1 MIFVIV
7 IPIIVFFITCVYYFI
22 DGEFGF
28 GVLSGILMWFVSVLL
43 VMLFIMMPFAKL
55 AKVLE
60 VPIVYKDTTTQ
71 IVALQ
76 DGDAITGRT
85 FFLGSGYV
93 KNELEYTYMY
103 DTEKGFAVNQVPAA
117 HSYIKYSNDNPCVIE
132 HKAARF
138 DGIMWNLITMPSV
151 STEYYFYLPE
161 GSILQG
167 YNIDLQ

>member
-1 MIFVIV
+1 MIFVIIV
-7 IPIIVFFITCVYYFI
+7 PIIVFFVICVNFFR

-28 GVLSGILMWFVSVLL
+28 GILSGILMWFASVLL
-43 VMLFIMMPFAKL
+43 VMLFVMAPFAKL
-55 AKVLE
+55 AKVLK
-60 VPIVYKDTTTQ
+60 VPIVYEDTPTQ

-117 HSYIKYSNDNPCVIE
+117 HSYIQYSNSNPYVIE
-132 HKAARF
+132 HKAMRF
-138 DGIMWNLITMPSV
+138 DSIICNLITMLSV
-151 STEYYFYLPE
+151 STEYQFYLPE
-161 GSILQG
+161 GSIIQG

>member
-1 MIFVIV
+1 MIFVII
-7 IPIIVFFITCVYYFI
+7 IPIIVFFLICVDSFR

-28 GVLSGILMWFVSVLL
+28 GILSGILMWFVSVSL

-60 VPIVYKDTTTQ
+60 VPIVYEDTTTQ

-117 HSYIKYSNDNPCVIE
+117 HSYIKYSNDSPYVIE
-132 HKAARF
+132 HKATQF
-138 DGIMWNLITMPSV
+138 DGIMWNLITIPSV

-161 GSILQG
+161 GSIIQG

>member
-28 GVLSGILMWFVSVLL
+28 GVLSGIMMWFVSVLL
-43 VMLFIMMPFAKL
+43 VMLFIIMPFSKL

-60 VPIVYKDTTTQ
+60 VPIVYEDTTTQ

-93 KNELEYTYMY
+93 KMN
-103 DTEKGFAVNQVPAA
+103 
-117 HSYIKYSNDNPCVIE
+117 
-132 HKAARF
+132 
-138 DGIMWNLITMPSV
+138 
-151 STEYYFYLPE
+151 
-161 GSILQG
+161 
-167 YNIDLQ
+167 

>member
-7 IPIIVFFITCVYYFI
+7 IPIIVFFVTCVYFFI

-28 GVLSGILMWFVSVLL
+28 GVLSGIMMWFVSVLL
-43 VMLFIMMPFAKL
+43 VILFIIMPFAKL
-55 AKVLE
+55 AKRLE
-60 VPIVYKDTTTQ
+60 VPIVYEDTTTQ

-93 KNELEYTYMY
+93 KNELEYTYMF

-132 HKAARF
+132 HKAVRF

-161 GSILQG
+161 GSIIQG